1 MTYKEA
7 LQAQSEF
14 ISNVSDGVLDF
25 HLSEFNLVGSD
36 TYTTENRKEID
47 LAFAGLILFI
57 ATQPKS
63 IRELDWQ
70 ITNHD
75 VSDLLKIRSG
85 LLAKWG
91 ISDGSQPKVRA
102 YHGW

>member
-1 MTYKEA
+1 MTFKEA

-14 ISNVSDGVLDF
+14 ITNVSDGVLDF
-25 HLSEFNLVGSD
+25 HLSEFDLVGSD
-36 TYTTENRKEID
+36 EYTNESRKELD
-47 LAFAGLILFI
+47 LAFAGLILFLS
-57 ATQPKS
+57 TQAKS

-70 ITNHD
+70 ITQQD
-75 VSDLLKIRSG
+75 IGDLLKVRSS

-91 ISDGSQPKVRA
+91 VSDGSQPKVRG